1 MQYTRSFLRS
11 YILITVL
18 LLFFDVN
25 HAQDLFLLSSW
36 HSDKIDQVLA
46 RNISVADIDND
57 GSQDIILSGFDDLNR
72 DGLFLDIYSAT
83 GPTTIDTFQ
92 MDVFDPMYDENT
104 GFAEF
109 IGGNGGMDLGD
120 FDRDG
125 WIDILLHGS
134 KNLFLSKNLGGNS
147 FSTENYISD
156 APLINSD
163 LRWGDV
169 DMDGDL
175 DIILVGGYMPGNV
188 DYILN
193 LLWLNNG
200 GSTFGL
206 DDIDPVSYTHLTLP
220 TSDLV

>member
-57 GSQDIILSGFDDLNR
+57 GSHDIILSGFDDLNR
-72 DGLFLDIYSAT
+72 DGLFLDIYSVT

-92 MDVFDPMYDENT
+92 MDVFDPEFDENT
-104 GFAEF
+104 GFAKY
-109 IGGNGGMDLGD
+109 IGGNGGMDLSD

-134 KNLFLSKNLGGNS
+134 KNLFLSKNLDGNS
-147 FSTENYISD
+147 FSSNNY
-156 APLINSD
+156 LFNIN
-163 LRWGDV
+163 
-169 DMDGDL
+169 
-175 DIILVGGYMPGNV
+175 
-188 DYILN
+188 
-193 LLWLNNG
+193 
-200 GSTFGL
+200 
-206 DDIDPVSYTHLTLP
+206 DDQIELEQKSGFPW
-220 TSDLV
+220 

>member
-72 DGLFLDIYSAT
+72 DGLFLDIYSVT

-92 MDVFDPMYDENT
+92 MDVFDPMYD
-104 GFAEF
+104 
-109 IGGNGGMDLGD
+109 
-120 FDRDG
+120 
-125 WIDILLHGS
+125 
-134 KNLFLSKNLGGNS
+134 LS
-147 FSTENYISD
+147 
-156 APLINSD
+156 LIH
-163 LRWGDV
+163 
-169 DMDGDL
+169 
-175 DIILVGGYMPGNV
+175 I
-188 DYILN
+188 
-193 LLWLNNG
+193 
-200 GSTFGL
+200 
-206 DDIDPVSYTHLTLP
+206 
-220 TSDLV
+220 

>member
-57 GSQDIILSGFDDLNR
+57 GSQDIILSGFDNPNR
-72 DGLFLDIYSAT
+72 DGLFLDIYNVTES
-83 GPTTIDTFQ
+83 GTIDTFQ
-92 MDVFDPMYDENT
+92 MDKFGYDENT

-125 WIDILLHGS
+125 WI
-134 KNLFLSKNLGGNS
+134 
-147 FSTENYISD
+147 
-156 APLINSD
+156 A
-163 LRWGDV
+163 
-169 DMDGDL
+169 
-175 DIILVGGYMPGNV
+175 
-188 DYILN
+188 
-193 LLWLNNG
+193 
-200 GSTFGL
+200 
-206 DDIDPVSYTHLTLP
+206 VSYTHLTLP
-220 TSDLV
+220 TILLV